1 MRKNSCKFLFKYS
14 MERTLENQRLSRFY
28 MDSFVC
34 FHPCSREERDSVIEK
49 AKEMF
54 SELDDSGD
62 GEMSLVNYFSL
73 K

>member
-1 MRKNSCKFLFKYS
+1 
-14 MERTLENQRLSRFY
+14 

-34 FHPCSREERDSVIEK
+34 FHPCSSREERDSVIEK

-62 GEMSLVNYFSL
+62 GEMSLV
-73 K
+73 KI